1 VKCIRQAWILIA
13 FGVAFLSS
21 SPALAHPELVF
32 YTDTS
37 ATIHN
42 QENKI
47 FLDYYIAKSD
57 QIAFADLA
65 LVDGDLNVLSQ
76 QQCTRAKR
84 EFKLSIG
91 DFQVPLTLDSS
102 RAIEKL
108 STTGAGTW
116 VECRYTSKI
125 EIYGE
130 NQFTWR
136 DDNFLDTP
144 GHREF
149 NVGFGSSPS
158 TNLTDYTK
166 VLALLDQRSADFVI
180 IFPEDEVVERSNESS
195 PQPMPTTSVKSV
207 EPSPIPSVVK
217 EEESLTGVENSWLT
231 KTSNRYFRILN
242 PTPLVVAIGILIAFL
257 LGALH
262 SIAPGHGKSI
272 MAVLALA
279 EGGKKRE
286 IIRLGLTIGV
296 THTVG
301 VLILGSLFILGSSA
315 IPRNV
320 IPLLGV
326 ASGILISF
334 IGGFYV
340 TKFLRHQHQHL
351 HGEDHHHHE
360 PKVGTGRIALLGIV
374 GGMVPTPTA
383 ITILVGTAALG
394 SAWYGVLL
402 VSSYGIGM
410 TSILIFAGRLVER
423 LYRWAEEVA
432 HSQVV
437 VMKIVNLAP
446 LFAASMQ
453 VIAGVFLVF
462 ISYRAL
468 M

>member
-13 FGVAFLSS
+13 FGVVFLSS

-47 FLDYYIAKSD
+47 FLEYYIAKSD

-65 LVDGDLNVLSQ
+65 LVDGDLNMLAQ

-91 DFQVPLTLDSS
+91 DFQVPFTLDSS

-144 GHREF
+144 GHHEF
-149 NVGFGSSPS
+149 NVGLGTSPS
-158 TNLTDYTK
+158 SNLTDFTK

-180 IFPEDEVVERSNESS
+180 IFPEDEVVDNSNKTS
-195 PQPMPTTSVKSV
+195 PQPKPSTSVKSLD
-207 EPSPIPSVVK
+207 PSPIPSVVK
-217 EEESLTGVENSWLT
+217 EESLKGVENSWLT
-231 KTSNRYFRILN
+231 KTSNRYFRTLN

-262 SIAPGHGKSI
+262 SVAPGHGKSI

-286 IIRLGLTIGV
+286 IIRLALTMGA

-301 VLILGSLFILGSSA
+301 VLILGSLFVLGSSA

-360 PKVGTGRIALLGIV
+360 PKVGTGRIALLGMV

-432 HSQVV
+432 HSRVV
-437 VMKIVNLAP
+437 LMKIVNLAP
-446 LFAASMQ
+446 LLAASIQ